1 MTDRKPWGILGLTDN
16 PQPPVVAK
24 AKIGQ
29 KASKVVNGKTI
40 EYPQRLDFIRFVEPQ
55 TGRELPEYAAVF
67 GAKPTGFNAL
77 LAGDTLEQCVDV
89 AWKRFSAKGL
99 KCRGDGVTGFDRETG
114 ESRPCAGSYSA
125 DPDAYQCPFAKPG
138 ERNGKATPP
147 ECKPVLSLRLVVPQI
162 PGLGIVQID
171 TGGAASSIP
180 TLVWQ
185 LRTIEQST
193 GGHMAGIAVQVHI
206 RAFPDKMGGTAY
218 GWQLTPL
225 LPEQAT
231 DLRTHIEGLVRV
243 EAQMPHALPP
253 MDELPEAD
261 IYGLPAPGETVQEE
275 QASGEPEIPEEW
287 ADRIIAGEGMFM
299 QALDAVVAPEAKKAA
314 ILAGMEHNRDV
325 AAAMGTWE
333 DYHGWLAQQAE
344 RLTKQAEKAAGTQG
358 ALV

>member
-24 AKIGQ
+24 AKIGV
-29 KASKVVNGKTI
+29 KASKTINGKTI
-40 EYPQRLDFIRFVEPQ
+40 DYPQRIDYIRFVEPQ

-67 GAKPTGFNAL
+67 GAKPTAFNAL

-89 AWKRFSAKGL
+89 AWKRFSTKGL

-114 ESRPCAGSYSA
+114 ESRPCAGAFSA
-125 DPDAYQCPFAKPG
+125 DPETYQCPFAKPTKK
-138 ERNGKATPP
+138 NGKDWPA
-147 ECKPVLSLRLVVPQI
+147 ECKPVLSMRLVVPQI

-193 GGHMAGIAVQVHI
+193 GGHMAGIAVHVHI
-206 RAFPDKMGGTAY
+206 RAFPDKFGNTAY
-218 GWQLTPL
+218 GWQLAPL
-225 LPEQAT
+225 LPGQA
-231 DLRTHIEGLVRV
+231 DILRNNIEGLVRI
-243 EAQMPHALPP
+243 EAQLPKELP
-253 MDELPEAD
+253 AMDELPDPD
-261 IYGLPAPGETVQEE
+261 IYGLPAPGDTVQE
-275 QASGEPEIPEEW
+275 AGTMDEPEIPEEW

-299 QALDAVVAPEAKKAA
+299 QALDAIVAPEAKKAA
-314 ILAGMEHNRDV
+314 ALAGMEHNRDV

-333 DYHGWLAQQAE
+333 EYHGWLAQQTE
-344 RLTKQAEKAAGTQG
+344 RMSKQAEKAGAQG